1 MGRVAQGLSVN
12 QVLGA
17 PVEEC
22 TGRMGAASLPLSLAG
37 AGDTFQGRGGLQE
50 SDEEEGVLGAGKVT
64 FAGQSRQH
72 EHRLRVQ
79 GSSELE
85 RPRRGPLGPGG
96 GVQGAGHRQDLTW
109 GSWEAGRGVWTLS

>member
-1 MGRVAQGLSVN
+1 MGRVAQGPSVN

-37 AGDTFQGRGGLQE
+37 AAGDTFQGRGGLQA

-64 FAGQSRQH
+64 FAGQSRQYKH
-72 EHRLRVQ
+72 HLRVQ

-85 RPRRGPLGPGG
+85 RPGWGPLGPGG
-96 GVQGAGHRQDLTW
+96 RELGT
-109 GSWEAGRGVWTLS
+109 GRT

>member
-1 MGRVAQGLSVN
+1 MGRVAQGPSVN

-22 TGRMGAASLPLSLAG
+22 TGCMGAASLPLSLVG

-50 SDEEEGVLGAGKVT
+50 SDEEEVLGAGKVT
-64 FAGQSRQH
+64 FAGQSRQR

-79 GSSELE
+79 
-85 RPRRGPLGPGG
+85 R
-96 GVQGAGHRQDLTW
+96 
-109 GSWEAGRGVWTLS
+109 